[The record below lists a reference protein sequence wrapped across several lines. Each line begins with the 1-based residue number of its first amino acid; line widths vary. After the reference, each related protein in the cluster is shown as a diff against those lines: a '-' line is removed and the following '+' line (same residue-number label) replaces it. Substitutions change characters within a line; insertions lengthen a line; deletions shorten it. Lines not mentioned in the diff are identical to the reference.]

1 MKNMIKLGLVSTL
14 LSATLL
20 ADVNVNSSA
29 EVISATQTD
38 IHLFLRDTETGEPIS
53 EGVDFSKLSVDAGAK
68 IDGVEVRSSGS
79 YAFHILPTAGCNK
92 SANPEVKGVFS
103 TTIRGKKVEV
113 PYSLC
118 KERRD
123 LFETAHPYKNNV
135 KQEKVLFAKVEDN
148 AIGDFHGYAISI
160 EGETEKKYDTITF
173 TDMSGKVLEAEVYDT
188 VTGDRKVQK
197 LEFSGKVDKMI
208 FLDGPESG
216 LEVKVIFAS
225 DSSVT
230 KEGVKVYMNASLIIA
245 GGLLIDEP
253 A

>member
-173 TDMSGKVLEAEVYDT
+173 KDMSGNVLKAT
-188 VTGDRKVQK
+188 VRDMVTNTRKSQK
-197 LEFSGKVDKMI
+197 LIFSGKVNKRI
-208 FLDGPESG
+208 YLYGQESG
-216 LEVKVIFAS
+216 VKLKVLFKS
-225 DSSVT
+225 DDTVT
-230 KEGVKVYMNASLIIA
+230 KEGVTIDLVPVYAN
-245 GGLLIDEP
+245 
-253 A
+253 